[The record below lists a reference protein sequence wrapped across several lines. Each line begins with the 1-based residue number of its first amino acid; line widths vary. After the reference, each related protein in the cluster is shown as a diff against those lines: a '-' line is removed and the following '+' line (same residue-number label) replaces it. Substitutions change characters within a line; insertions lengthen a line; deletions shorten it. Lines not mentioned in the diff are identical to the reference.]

1 MVGRRGGDEFVI
13 VTGPLTNDADAQ
25 PIARKMIQVLNEPFH
40 IQGQTVHIGAS
51 VGIALYPDNGQT
63 AELLLAT
70 ADKAMY
76 SVKTSGRNNLAFA

>member
-1 MVGRRGGDEFVI
+1 MI
-13 VTGPLTNDADAQ
+13 ITGPLTNDADAQ

-40 IQGQTVHIGAS
+40 IQGRTVQIGAS

-63 AELLLAT
+63 AEQLLAT
-70 ADKAMY
+70 ADQAMY